1 MKHHKNKRGYKKLKL
16 LHSPLTPPIYLPPLA
31 TSTKKE
37 ANPAEVERKDPVAR

>member
-1 MKHHKNKRGYKKLKL
+1 MKLHKTREVAKLEN

-37 ANPAEVERKDPVAR
+37 SKAEAERKDPTAR